1 MPNALAHLGVNGLA
15 TKPIIKTA
23 DLKWIY
29 LGAIIPDIA
38 WILQRVVKLVY
49 PTVNGYDLR
58 LYVIIQ
64 ASLLFSLILGLW
76 FSSFSKNQLRT
87 FIILSLGSLLHLLL
101 DACQIK
107 WANGVLLFAPFSW
120 KLLDFGFFW
129 PESWPTY
136 LITLFSL
143 GYVIFYWRKAVE
155 DVPDLKIRSV
165 KYHSFYLLV
174 LFSYFILPLALL
186 QGPQNADNH
195 FVQTLRNY
203 QSRSGKH
210 IEFDRRTIFSK
221 DGNLF
226 LKTFA
231 NEKIRIIGKDL
242 PSSGTVSIKGK
253 FIDNNTIQVS
263 QFHIHSVL
271 FRDGASYLGL
281 FIILLIWV
289 ISFAKFSKRKNNI
302 TSAAMTKN

>member
-120 KLLDFGFFW
+120 QLLHFGFFW

-155 DVPDLKIRSV
+155 EIPDLKIRSV

-210 IEFDRRTIFSK
+210 I
-221 DGNLF
+221 
-226 LKTFA
+226 
-231 NEKIRIIGKDL
+231 EKIRIIGKDL

-289 ISFAKFSKRKNNI
+289 ISFAKFSKRKNNL
-302 TSAAMTKN
+302 TSGALTRN

>member
-120 KLLDFGFFW
+120 QLLDFGFFW

-155 DVPDLKIRSV
+155 KIPDLKIRSV

-263 QFHIHSVL
+263 QFHIHSVI

-302 TSAAMTKN
+302 TSAALTKN